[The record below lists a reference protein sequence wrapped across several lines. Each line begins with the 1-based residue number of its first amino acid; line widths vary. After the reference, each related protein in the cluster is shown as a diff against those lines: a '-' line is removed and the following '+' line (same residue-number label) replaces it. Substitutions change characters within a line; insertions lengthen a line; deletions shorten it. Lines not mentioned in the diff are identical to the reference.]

1 MDYENLITVTVDKN
15 LRTLTVPNNGAVFGV
30 VGDMSVNRICFSVPR
45 YYSCFDM
52 SEFTPRINYA
62 NPNGEANYYEAD
74 DLKSI
79 EDTVKFTWL
88 LSPDVTAYTGD
99 VKFSLQLYK
108 TDEGRIVKT
117 FNTRSAT
124 SKVMDGFIA
133 ENQVTPEQQQ
143 TLLDKLEAQLAADI
157 DGYLE
162 NRLNE
167 AKDSLETECSKQKQ
181 EISEAAKKEKD
192 SIVQN
197 ITEESSSN
205 IDKHVSAKL
214 IEATGTIDHVT
225 NASKQSITEATA
237 TAKQDISSTAESI
250 KTSTINSVVS
260 ESKKSVDTYMESK
273 LKSVDSE
280 IDKYTENSKNDIS
293 DSTTEAKRDIENTK
307 DSLKNEITNAA
318 NDAKT
323 KAIADINSDE
333 HVQAITKNTADIKN
347 LDIKITDLREYVT
360 GVDQERSWKDV
371 RLAIKTGL
379 HKDIYSVGDLF
390 TSVFKD
396 TNNGNKEYDNPLRI
410 NHFQDGLELEDG
422 TLVNGM
428 WLQTKYVQ
436 LYGVQFSH
444 QQAFYVSE
452 SGMDAGTYCVKFN
465 YTWGSNVK
473 AGDVWNFTLTKAVPA
488 GGKLAGFY
496 GAPNQ
501 VYTNWRVYVYSAD
514 GKTVLETATVQSGES
529 GTLLGTMTAYG
540 DDTLNGIQQMAYGD
554 NRYATSALRQYL
566 NSDKPKGEWWT
577 AQTKWDIAPDQLNS
591 IDGYLCGFDPEVLAI
606 LKPVKVVTYCNTVTK
621 TGIAQVKDVTY
632 DKVMLISL
640 EQMYINPQISGEGEF
655 HEYYK
660 ELNGTDTKFQ
670 QWQTYEILK
679 TYAIENVTSSHSVR
693 LRSAARG
700 SAFSAWYVN
709 ASGTVYDYYASG
721 AFRFAPIMF
730 IGESE

>member
-1 MDYENLITVTVDKN
+1 MDYENLLTITVDKN

-62 NPNGEANYYEAD
+62 NPNGDANYYEAD

-108 TDEGRIVKT
+108 TEEGRIVKT

-143 TLLDKLEAQLAADI
+143 TLLDKLEAQLTTDI
-157 DGYLE
+157 DDYLE

-167 AKDSLETECSKQKQ
+167 S
-181 EISEAAKKEKD
+181 
-192 SIVQN
+192 
-197 ITEESSSN
+197 
-205 IDKHVSAKL
+205 
-214 IEATGTIDHVT
+214 
-225 NASKQSITEATA
+225 
-237 TAKQDISSTAESI
+237 
-250 KTSTINSVVS
+250 
-260 ESKKSVDTYMESK
+260 
-273 LKSVDSE
+273 
-280 IDKYTENSKNDIS
+280 
-293 DSTTEAKRDIENTK
+293 K
-307 DSLKNEITNAA
+307 DSLKVEADKYKKIIADSETAMTAFVQTSKNEITDLTAASKRDISNTKSSLVTDITNAA
-318 NDAKT
+318 DDAKN
-323 KAIADINSDE
+323 KAIAAISSDE
-333 HVQAITKNTADIKN
+333 HVQAITKNTTDIKN
-347 LDIKITDLREYVT
+347 LDTKITDLREYVT
-360 GVDQERSWKDV
+360 GADQERSWKDV

-390 TSVFKD
+390 TSTFKD
-396 TNNGNKEYDNPLRI
+396 TNNSNKEYNNPLRI
-410 NHFQDGLELEDG
+410 NHFEDGLELEDG
-422 TLVNGM
+422 TKVNGM
-428 WLQTKYVQ
+428 WLQTKYAQ

-452 SGMDAGTYCVKFN
+452 SGMAAGTYCVKFN

-473 AGDVWNFTLTKAVPA
+473 TGDIWNFTLTKAVPA

-496 GAPNQ
+496 GAPDQ

-514 GKTVLETATVQSGES
+514 GKTVLETVTVQSGES

-566 NSDKPKGEWWT
+566 NSDKLKGEWWT

-606 LKPVKVVTYCNTVTK
+606 LKPVKIVTYCNTVTK
-621 TGIAQVKDVTY
+621 TGIAQVKDITY
-632 DKVMLISL
+632 DKVTLISL
-640 EQMYINPQISGEGEF
+640 EQMYANPQISGEGEF

-679 TYAIENVTSSHSVR
+679 TYAIENNTSSQLVR
-693 LRSAARG
+693 LRSASRGNACNTWYVFSSGGVSSG
-700 SAFSAWYVN
+700 SASSAH
-709 ASGTVYDYYASG
+709 
-721 AFRFAPIMF
+721 RFAPIVF

>member
-1 MDYENLITVTVDKN
+1 MDYENLLTITVDKN

-62 NPNGEANYYEAD
+62 NPNGDANYYEAD
-74 DLKSI
+74 DMKSI

-88 LSPDVTAYTGD
+88 LSPDVTSYMGD

-108 TDEGRIVKT
+108 TEEGRIVKT

-124 SKVMDGFIA
+124 SKVLDGFIA
-133 ENQVTPEQQQ
+133 EKQVTPEQQQ
-143 TLLDKLEAQLAADI
+143 TLLDKLAAQLSTDM
-157 DGYLE
+157 DDYLE

-167 AKDSLETECSKQKQ
+167 AKGALETETVKCKQ
-181 EISEAAKKEKD
+181 EISEAAESEKN
-192 SIVQN
+192 SIVQS
-197 ITEESSSN
+197 ITEESTAN
-205 IDKHVSAKL
+205 VNEHISAKL
-214 IEATGTIDHVT
+214 
-225 NASKQSITEATA
+225 TEADSGISNATT
-237 TAKQDISSTAESI
+237 TAKQDISNTAESI
-250 KTSTINSVVS
+250 KASTVDSVVS
-260 ESKKSVDTYMESK
+260 ESKTSMDSYTSDK
-273 LKSVDSE
+273 LKIIDSE
-280 IDKYTENSKNDIS
+280 IAKCTEKSKTDIS
-293 DSTTEAKRDIENTK
+293 DSTTNAKRDIENTK
-307 DSLKNEITNAA
+307 SSLVTDINNAA
-318 NDAKT
+318 DTAKN
-323 KAIADINSDE
+323 KAIAAISSDE
-333 HVQAITKNTADIKN
+333 HVQAITKNIKDIKT
-347 LDIKITDLREYVT
+347 LDTKIKDLREYVT
-360 GVDQERSWKDV
+360 GVDQQRSWKDV

-428 WLQTKYVQ
+428 WLQTKYAQ

-452 SGMDAGTYCVKFN
+452 AGMDAGTYCVKFD
-465 YTWGSNVK
+465 YTWGNNVK
-473 AGDVWNFTLTKAVPA
+473 TGDAWNFTLTKAVPA

-496 GAPNQ
+496 GAPDL
-501 VYTNWRVYVYSAD
+501 VYTDWRVYVYSAD
-514 GKTVLETATVQSGES
+514 GKTVLETVTVQSGES

-566 NSDKPKGEWWT
+566 NSNKPKGEWWT

-591 IDGYLCGFDPEVLAI
+591 VDGYLCGFDPEVLAI

-621 TGIAQVKDVTY
+621 TGTAQVKDITY
-632 DKVMLISL
+632 DKVTLISL
-640 EQMYINPQISGEGEF
+640 EQMYINPQISGDGEF

-679 TYAIENVTSSHSVR
+679 TYAIENHTSSQVVR
-693 LRSAARG
+693 LRSAFRG
-700 SAFSAWYVN
+700 YACNAWCVYSSGSVYGSN
-709 ASGTVYDYYASG
+709 ASNAY
-721 AFRFAPIMF
+721 RFAPIVF

>member
-1 MDYENLITVTVDKN
+1 MDYENLLTITVDKN

-62 NPNGEANYYEAD
+62 NPNGDANYYEAD

-108 TDEGRIVKT
+108 TEEGRIVKT

-143 TLLDKLEAQLAADI
+143 TLLDKLEAQLTTDI
-157 DGYLE
+157 DDYLE

-167 AKDSLETECSKQKQ
+167 S
-181 EISEAAKKEKD
+181 
-192 SIVQN
+192 
-197 ITEESSSN
+197 
-205 IDKHVSAKL
+205 
-214 IEATGTIDHVT
+214 
-225 NASKQSITEATA
+225 
-237 TAKQDISSTAESI
+237 
-250 KTSTINSVVS
+250 
-260 ESKKSVDTYMESK
+260 
-273 LKSVDSE
+273 
-280 IDKYTENSKNDIS
+280 
-293 DSTTEAKRDIENTK
+293 K
-307 DSLKNEITNAA
+307 DSLKVEADKYKKIIADSETAMTAFVQTSKNEITDLTAASKRDISNTKSSLVTDITNAA
-318 NDAKT
+318 DDAKN
-323 KAIADINSDE
+323 KAIAAISSDE
-333 HVQAITKNTADIKN
+333 HVQAITKNTTDIKN
-347 LDIKITDLREYVT
+347 LDTKITDLREYVT
-360 GVDQERSWKDV
+360 GADQERSWKDV

-390 TSVFKD
+390 TSTFKD
-396 TNNGNKEYDNPLRI
+396 TNNSNKEYNNPLRI
-410 NHFQDGLELEDG
+410 NHFEDGLELEDG
-422 TLVNGM
+422 TKVNGM
-428 WLQTKYVQ
+428 WLQTKYAQ

-452 SGMDAGTYCVKFN
+452 SGMAAGTYCVKFN

-473 AGDVWNFTLTKAVPA
+473 TGDIWNFTLTKAVPA

-496 GAPNQ
+496 GAPDQ

-514 GKTVLETATVQSGES
+514 GKTVLETVTVQSGES

-566 NSDKPKGEWWT
+566 NSDKLKGEWWT

-606 LKPVKVVTYCNTVTK
+606 LKPVKIVTYCNTVTK
-621 TGIAQVKDVTY
+621 TGIAQVKDITY
-632 DKVMLISL
+632 DKVTLISL
-640 EQMYINPQISGEGEF
+640 EQMYANPQISGEGEF

-679 TYAIENVTSSHSVR
+679 TYAIENNTSSQYVR
-693 LRSAARG
+693 LRSAHRG
-700 SAFSAWYVN
+700 HACSTWYVYSSGSVGSSD
-709 ASGTVYDYYASG
+709 ASSAS
-721 AFRFAPIMF
+721 RFAPIVF

>member
-1 MDYENLITVTVDKN
+1 MDYENLLTITVDKN

-62 NPNGEANYYEAD
+62 NPNGDANYYEAD

-88 LSPDVTAYTGD
+88 LSPDVTAYMGD

-108 TDEGRIVKT
+108 TDERQT

-124 SKVMDGFIA
+124 GKVLDGFIA

-157 DGYLE
+157 DDYLE

-167 AKDSLETECSKQKQ
+167 AKDSLK
-181 EISEAAKKEKD
+181 SEADNYKKTITD
-192 SIVQN
+192 SETAMSSFVQTSKN
-197 ITEESSSN
+197 EITDLTESS
-205 IDKHVSAKL
+205 
-214 IEATGTIDHVT
+214 
-225 NASKQSITEATA
+225 
-237 TAKQDISSTAESI
+237 
-250 KTSTINSVVS
+250 
-260 ESKKSVDTYMESK
+260 
-273 LKSVDSE
+273 
-280 IDKYTENSKNDIS
+280 
-293 DSTTEAKRDIENTK
+293 KRDISNTK
-307 DSLKNEITNAA
+307 SSLVTDITNAA
-318 NDAKT
+318 NTAKT
-323 KAIADINSDE
+323 KAIADINADE

-347 LDIKITDLREYVT
+347 LDTKITDLREYVT
-360 GVDQERSWKDV
+360 GVDQQRSWEDV

-390 TSVFKD
+390 TSTFKD

-410 NHFQDGLELEDG
+410 NHFEDGLELEDG
-422 TLVNGM
+422 TKVNGM
-428 WLQTKYVQ
+428 WLQTKYAQ

-452 SGMDAGTYCVKFN
+452 SGMAAGTYCVKFN

-473 AGDVWNFTLTKAVPA
+473 SGDAWNFTLTKAVPA

-496 GAPNQ
+496 GAPDQ

-514 GKTVLETATVQSGES
+514 GKTVLETVIVQSGET

-621 TGIAQVKDVTY
+621 TGTAQVKDITY
-632 DKVMLISL
+632 DKVTLISL
-640 EQMYINPQISGEGEF
+640 EQMYVNPQISGEGEF

-670 QWQTYEILK
+670 QYQTYEILK
-679 TYAIENVTSSHSVR
+679 TYAIENVTSSQYVR
-693 LRSAARG
+693 LRSANRG
-700 SAFSAWYVN
+700 NACNTWYVN
-709 ASGTVYDYYASG
+709 ASGNVNNNNASN
-721 AFRFAPIMF
+721 ANRFAPIVYSVYYIWLTYNVSLLKPINNEPKSLAECLNNTVVMHVTF
-730 IGESE
+730 IY

>member
-1 MDYENLITVTVDKN
+1 MDYENLLTITVDKN

-62 NPNGEANYYEAD
+62 NPNGDANYYEAD

-108 TDEGRIVKT
+108 TEEGRIVKT

-133 ENQVTPEQQQ
+133 EDQVTPEEQQ
-143 TLLDKLEAQLAADI
+143 TLLDKLEAQLTTDI
-157 DGYLE
+157 DDYLE

-167 AKDSLETECSKQKQ
+167 AKDSLKV
-181 EISEAAKKEKD
+181 EADKYKK
-192 SIVQN
+192 
-197 ITEESSSN
+197 
-205 IDKHVSAKL
+205 
-214 IEATGTIDHVT
+214 TI
-225 NASKQSITEATA
+225 A
-237 TAKQDISSTAESI
+237 
-250 KTSTINSVVS
+250 
-260 ESKKSVDTYMESK
+260 
-273 LKSVDSE
+273 DSE
-280 IDKYTENSKNDIS
+280 TAMTAFVQTS
-293 DSTTEAKRDIENTK
+293 
-307 DSLKNEITNAA
+307 KNEITDLTAASKRDISNTKSSLVTDINNAA

-323 KAIADINSDE
+323 TAIADINSDE
-333 HVQAITKNTADIKN
+333 HVQAITKNTADIKT
-347 LDIKITDLREYVT
+347 LDTKITDLREYVT
-360 GVDQERSWKDV
+360 GVDQQRSWKDV

-390 TSVFKD
+390 TSTFKD
-396 TNNGNKEYDNPLRI
+396 TNNDNKEYDNPLRI

-428 WLQTKYVQ
+428 WLQTKYAQ
-436 LYGVQFSH
+436 LYGIQFSH

-473 AGDVWNFTLTKAVPA
+473 TGDVWNFTLTKAVPA

-496 GAPNQ
+496 GAPDQ

-514 GKTVLETATVQSGES
+514 GKTVLETVTIQSGES

-540 DDTLNGIQQMAYGD
+540 DDTLNGIQQVAYGD

-591 IDGYLCGFDPEVLAI
+591 VDGYLCGFDPEVLAI

-621 TGIAQVKDVTY
+621 TGIAQVKDITY
-632 DKVMLISL
+632 DKVTLISL

-679 TYAIENVTSSHSVR
+679 TYAIENHTSSQSVR
-693 LRSAARG
+693 LRSAYRDSACYTWCVHVSG
-700 SAFSAWYVN
+700 SV
-709 ASGTVYDYYASG
+709 GGYYASY
-721 AFRFAPIMF
+721 AVRFAPIVF
-730 IGESE
+730 VGESE

>member
-1 MDYENLITVTVDKN
+1 MDYENLLTITVDKN

-62 NPNGEANYYEAD
+62 NPNGDANYYEAD

-88 LSPDVTAYTGD
+88 LSPDVTAYMGD

-108 TDEGRIVKT
+108 TDEQKT

-124 SKVMDGFIA
+124 GKVLDGFIA

-157 DGYLE
+157 DDYLE

-167 AKDSLETECSKQKQ
+167 AKDSLKSEVDNYKKT
-181 EISEAAKKEKD
+181 ITDSEAAM
-192 SIVQN
+192 SSFVQ
-197 ITEESSSN
+197 
-205 IDKHVSAKL
+205 
-214 IEATGTIDHVT
+214 
-225 NASKQSITEATA
+225 
-237 TAKQDISSTAESI
+237 
-250 KTSTINSVVS
+250 TS
-260 ESKKSVDTYMESK
+260 
-273 LKSVDSE
+273 
-280 IDKYTENSKNDIS
+280 
-293 DSTTEAKRDIENTK
+293 
-307 DSLKNEITNAA
+307 KNEITDLTESSKRDISNTKSSLVTDITNAA
-318 NDAKT
+318 DNAKT

-333 HVQAITKNTADIKN
+333 HVQAITKNTTDIKN
-347 LDIKITDLREYVT
+347 LDTKITDLREYVT
-360 GVDQERSWKDV
+360 GVDQQRSWKDV

-422 TLVNGM
+422 TKVNGM
-428 WLQTKYVQ
+428 WLQTKYAQ

-452 SGMDAGTYCVKFN
+452 SGMAAGTYCVKFN

-473 AGDVWNFTLTKAVPA
+473 TGDVWNFTLTKAVPA

-496 GAPNQ
+496 GAPDQ

-514 GKTVLETATVQSGES
+514 GKTVLETVTVQSGES

-591 IDGYLCGFDPEVLAI
+591 VDGYLCGFDPEVLAI

-621 TGIAQVKDVTY
+621 TGIAQIKDITY
-632 DKVMLISL
+632 DKVTLISL

-679 TYAIENVTSSHSVR
+679 TYTIENTTSSQGVR
-693 LRSAARG
+693 LRSAIRG
-700 SAFSAWYVN
+700 NACSAWYVLSSGYVYTN
-709 ASGTVYDYYASG
+709 SASYAH
-721 AFRFAPIMF
+721 RFAPIIF

>member
-1 MDYENLITVTVDKN
+1 MDYENLLTITVDKN

-62 NPNGEANYYEAD
+62 NPNGDANYYEAD

-88 LSPDVTAYTGD
+88 LSPDVTAYMGD

-108 TDEGRIVKT
+108 TDEQKT

-124 SKVMDGFIA
+124 GKVLDGFIA

-157 DGYLE
+157 DDYLE

-167 AKDSLETECSKQKQ
+167 AKDSLKSEVDNYKKT
-181 EISEAAKKEKD
+181 ITDSEAAM
-192 SIVQN
+192 SSFVQ
-197 ITEESSSN
+197 
-205 IDKHVSAKL
+205 
-214 IEATGTIDHVT
+214 
-225 NASKQSITEATA
+225 
-237 TAKQDISSTAESI
+237 
-250 KTSTINSVVS
+250 TS
-260 ESKKSVDTYMESK
+260 
-273 LKSVDSE
+273 
-280 IDKYTENSKNDIS
+280 
-293 DSTTEAKRDIENTK
+293 
-307 DSLKNEITNAA
+307 KNEITDLTESSKRDISNTKSSLVTDITNAA
-318 NDAKT
+318 DNAKT

-333 HVQAITKNTADIKN
+333 HVQAITKNTTDIKN
-347 LDIKITDLREYVT
+347 LDTKITDLREYVT
-360 GVDQERSWKDV
+360 GVDQQRSWKDV

-422 TLVNGM
+422 TKVNGM
-428 WLQTKYVQ
+428 WLQTKYAQ

-452 SGMDAGTYCVKFN
+452 SGMAAGTYCVKFN

-473 AGDVWNFTLTKAVPA
+473 TGDVWNFTLTKAVPA

-496 GAPNQ
+496 GAPDQ

-514 GKTVLETATVQSGES
+514 GKTVLETVTVQSGES
-529 GTLLGTMTAYG
+529 GTLIGTMTAYG

-566 NSDKPKGEWWT
+566 NSDKLKGEWWT

-606 LKPVKVVTYCNTVTK
+606 LKPVKIVTYCNTVTK
-621 TGIAQVKDVTY
+621 TGIAQVKDITY
-632 DKVMLISL
+632 DKVTLISL
-640 EQMYINPQISGEGEF
+640 EQMYANPQISGEGEF

-679 TYAIENVTSSHSVR
+679 TYAIENNTSSQGVR
-693 LRSAARG
+693 LRSASRG
-700 SAFSAWYVN
+700 YACYAWYVSSSGSVN
-709 ASGTVYDYYASG
+709 FNSASDAY
-721 AFRFAPIMF
+721 RFAPIVF

>member
-1 MDYENLITVTVDKN
+1 MDYENLLTITVDKN

-62 NPNGEANYYEAD
+62 NPNGDANYYEAD

-88 LSPDVTAYTGD
+88 LSPDVTAYMGD

-108 TDEGRIVKT
+108 TDEQKT

-124 SKVMDGFIA
+124 GKVLDGFIA

-157 DGYLE
+157 DDYLE

-167 AKDSLETECSKQKQ
+167 AKDSLKSEVDNYKKT
-181 EISEAAKKEKD
+181 ITDSEAAM
-192 SIVQN
+192 SSFVQ
-197 ITEESSSN
+197 
-205 IDKHVSAKL
+205 
-214 IEATGTIDHVT
+214 
-225 NASKQSITEATA
+225 
-237 TAKQDISSTAESI
+237 
-250 KTSTINSVVS
+250 TS
-260 ESKKSVDTYMESK
+260 
-273 LKSVDSE
+273 
-280 IDKYTENSKNDIS
+280 
-293 DSTTEAKRDIENTK
+293 
-307 DSLKNEITNAA
+307 KNEITDLTESSKRDISNTKSSLVTDITNAA
-318 NDAKT
+318 DNAKT

-333 HVQAITKNTADIKN
+333 HVQAITKNTTDIKN
-347 LDIKITDLREYVT
+347 LDTKITDLREYVT
-360 GVDQERSWKDV
+360 GVDQQRSWKDV

-422 TLVNGM
+422 TKVNGM
-428 WLQTKYVQ
+428 WLQTKYAQ

-452 SGMDAGTYCVKFN
+452 SGMAAGTYCVKFN

-473 AGDVWNFTLTKAVPA
+473 TGDVWNFTLTKAVPA

-496 GAPNQ
+496 GAPDQ

-514 GKTVLETATVQSGES
+514 GKTVLETVTVQSGES

-591 IDGYLCGFDPEVLAI
+591 VDGYLCGFDPEVLAI

-621 TGIAQVKDVTY
+621 TGIAQIKDITY
-632 DKVMLISL
+632 DKVTLISL

-679 TYAIENVTSSHSVR
+679 TYTIENTTSSQSVR
-693 LRSAARG
+693 LRSAHRG
-700 SAFSAWYVN
+700 SACNAWCVYSSGCVGGSN
-709 ASGTVYDYYASG
+709 ASYAP
-721 AFRFAPIMF
+721 RFAPIIF